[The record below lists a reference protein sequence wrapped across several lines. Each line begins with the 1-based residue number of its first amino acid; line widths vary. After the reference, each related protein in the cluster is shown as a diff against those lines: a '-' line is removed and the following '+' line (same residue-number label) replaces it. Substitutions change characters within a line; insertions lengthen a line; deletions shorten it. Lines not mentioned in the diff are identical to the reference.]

1 MSDIAAIECRF
12 ATYSRSTEEG
22 DYSDYH
28 FIKEIIHRPDGTIE
42 PNTRGIV
49 NYKRPFWITKKGM
62 QNHKDK
68 KEWEL
73 LESVN
78 EFKSTQSE
86 LTHSVAKALG
96 TPWFKGNLKK
106 LQASPYVYGTDIS
119 STAILK
125 QYYSDKWE
133 KRTKY
138 SVAVFD
144 TETDV
149 LHGTG
154 EIMMATVSYKTRLIT
169 VIQKKF
175 LEGQSNPIERIRNL
189 ADKILEKYI
198 KERNI
203 KIEIAIVDKEIDI
216 VKLTMAKAHQWM
228 PDFLAVWN
236 IEFDMD
242 KIIAACERA
251 RVNIADILNDPKVPP
266 KYRHFKFKKGPA
278 KKTTAS
284 GKVMSIPPAAR
295 WHAVVSPA
303 SFTWIDAMCTYKH
316 TRIGEPEE
324 PSYSLDAILQLKAK
338 ITKLKFEQA
347 KELSGL
353 EWHQFM
359 QEKYPL
365 EYVVYNMFDCI
376 SMEILD
382 EKTNDLSL
390 SLPTFTGCSDF
401 ADFKSQPKRTSDKL
415 HFFCLRNG
423 RVVGSVSEEMTND
436 LDDLTPS
443 LDGWI
448 VMLQS
453 YLVDDNGICLVKENP
468 NLRTNVRI
476 GAVDLDV
483 AGS

>member
-1 MSDIAAIECRF
+1 MADIEAIECRF
-12 ATYSRSTEEG
+12 ATYTQSTEEG

-28 FIKEIIHRPDGTIE
+28 LIKEIVHHKDGTST
-42 PNTRGIV
+42 PNLRGIT
-49 NYKRPFWITKKGM
+49 NYKRDFWITKKGM
-62 QNHKDK
+62 QNHTDK

-73 LESVN
+73 IENVN
-78 EFKSTQSE
+78 AFKSTQSE
-86 LTHSVAKALG
+86 LTRSVAKALG

-106 LQASPYVYGTDIS
+106 LQASPFIYGTDIS
-119 STAILK
+119 STAIIK
-125 QYYSDKWE
+125 QSYADKWD
-133 KRTKY
+133 KRSKY

-169 VIQKKF
+169 VIQKRF
-175 LEGQSNPIERIRNL
+175 LQGQSNAVERIRKL
-189 ADKILEKYI
+189 ADVILEKYI
-198 KERNI
+198 KDRNI
-203 KIEIAIVDKEIDI
+203 TIEIAVVDKEIDI
-216 VKLTMAKAHQWM
+216 VKLTMAKAHEWM

-266 KYRHFKFKKGPA
+266 RYRHFKFKKGPA

-284 GKVMSIPPAAR
+284 GQVMSIPPAAR
-295 WHAVVSPA
+295 WHSVTSPA

-347 KELSGL
+347 KEYTGL
-353 EWHQFM
+353 MWHQFM

-382 EKTNDLSL
+382 EVTKDLSL

-415 HFFCLRNG
+415 HYFCLRNN
-423 RVVGSVSEEMTND
+423 RVVGSVSQEMTND
-436 LDDLTPS
+436 HDSLTVDLS
-443 LDGWI
+443 GWI
-448 VMLQS
+448 
-453 YLVDDNGICLVKENP
+453 CLMFFI
-468 NLRTNVRI
+468 R
-476 GAVDLDV
+476 
-483 AGS
+483 

>member
-1 MSDIAAIECRF
+1 MAKPTAIECRF
-12 ATYSRSTEEG
+12 ATYSRSTAEG

-28 FIKEIIHRPDGTIE
+28 FIKEIIHNEDGTVT

-68 KEWEL
+68 KEWEYIQN
-73 LESVN
+73 VN

-106 LQASPYVYGTDIS
+106 LQASPFVYGTDIS
-119 STAILK
+119 SCATIK
-125 QYYSDKWE
+125 QSYADKWD

-175 LEGQSNPIERIRNL
+175 LEGQSNPVERIRRL
-189 ADKILEKYI
+189 ADTILAKYI
-198 KERNI
+198 SERGI
-203 KIEIAIVDKEIDI
+203 QIQIAVVDKEIDVVSLSI
-216 VKLTMAKAHQWM
+216 SKAHEWM

-242 KIIAACERA
+242 KIIQACERA
-251 RVNIADILNDPKVPP
+251 RVNIEDILNDPKVP
-266 KYRHFKFKKGPA
+266 KQYRTFNFKKGPA

-295 WHAVVSPA
+295 WHNVTSPA
-303 SFTWIDAMCTYKH
+303 SFTWVDAMCTYKQVR
-316 TRIGEPEE
+316 TGEPEE

-347 KELSGL
+347 KDYTGL
-353 EWHQFM
+353 KWHQFM
-359 QEKYPL
+359 QEHYPL

-382 EKTNDLSL
+382 EITNDLSL
-390 SLPTFTGCSDF
+390 SLPMFTGCSDF

-415 HFFCLRNG
+415 HYFCLRNG
-423 RVVGSVSEEMTND
+423 RVVGSVSQEMTTELDSMTVD
-436 LDDLTPS
+436 LS
-443 LDGWI
+443 GWI
-448 VMLQS
+448 SLMFFS
-453 YLVDDNGICLVKENP
+453 K
-468 NLRTNVRI
+468 
-476 GAVDLDV
+476 
-483 AGS
+483 

>member
-12 ATYSRSTEEG
+12 ATYSRSTDEG

-28 FIKEIIHRPDGTIE
+28 FIKEVIHNKDGTSK

-68 KEWEL
+68 KEWEHVENL
-73 LESVN
+73 I

-119 STAILK
+119 STAIIK
-125 QYYSDKWE
+125 QTYADKWE

-175 LEGQSNPIERIRNL
+175 LEGQSNAVERIRKL
-189 ADKILEKYI
+189 ADTILAKYI
-198 KERNI
+198 TERGI
-203 KIEIAIVDKEIDI
+203 GIEIAVVNTEIDI
-216 VKLTMAKAHQWM
+216 VKMCMAKAHEWM

-236 IEFDMD
+236 IEFDME
-242 KIIAACERA
+242 KIISACERA
-251 RVNIADILNDPKVPP
+251 RVNIADILNDPKVPA

-284 GKVMSIPPAAR
+284 GLVMSIPPAAR
-295 WHAVVSPA
+295 WHAVISPA

-324 PSYSLDAILQLKAK
+324 PSYSLDAILKLKAK
-338 ITKLKFEQA
+338 ISKLKFEQA
-347 KELSGL
+347 NELSGL
-353 EWHQFM
+353 AWHQFM
-359 QEKYPL
+359 QQKYPL

-382 EKTNDLSL
+382 EVTKDLSL

-401 ADFKSQPKRTSDKL
+401 GDFKSQPKRTSDKL
-415 HFFCLRNG
+415 HWFCLNNK
-423 RVVGSVSEEMTND
+423 RVVGSVSDEMSND
-436 LDDLTPS
+436 FDEQTVS
-443 LDGWI
+443 LSNWI
-448 VMLQS
+448 F
-453 YLVDDNGICLVKENP
+453 N
-468 NLRTNVRI
+468 
-476 GAVDLDV
+476 
-483 AGS
+483 